1 MKNTSGGKGVGAE
14 QLRGMAETR
23 LSALPKSLAHRDDRD
38 LTHEL
43 QVHQIELEMQNEV
56 LRQTQ
61 EALAESRDHYLDLYD
76 FSPIGYLTLT
86 RDGLIDAINLT
97 GSSLLAVE
105 RKELLSRRFASFV
118 TSEDQDRWHRYFLSV
133 VQVAGRENIELQLKR
148 GDGTFFYARLDCLR
162 VAASPGADADRPV
175 DDRQAGP
182 ATLAARK
189 LEVRIA
195 LTNVTEL
202 VEARRAVEASVLTL
216 RDLASE
222 LTTAEERERSALA
235 QELHDN
241 LGQLLAAIKIKLS
254 MRNPCSNLP
263 CPHRSLFEELE
274 TLVDEVNKAARML
287 TLGLKTPVLHAQD
300 LRTTFEWLADNIER
314 KFGVAVRVHGDKE
327 LGVIDETVRT
337 IVFRAV
343 RELLVNVAKHAGV
356 AAADMTC
363 LADEQR
369 LTVAVSDLGSGFVSE
384 EVERAVPGLHSF
396 GLHSTRERL
405 SLIGG
410 QMEIDSI
417 PGEGTMVTLSVPLHS
432 SGKVK

>member
-1 MKNTSGGKGVGAE
+1 MKKTSGEKGVGAE
-14 QLRGMAETR
+14 QLRKMAEAR
-23 LSALPKSLAHRDDRD
+23 LSALPARPARHDERD

-43 QVHQIELEMQNEV
+43 QVHQIELAMQNEA

-61 EALAESRDHYLDLYD
+61 EALEESRDHYVDLYD
-76 FSPIGYLTLT
+76 FSPLGYLTLT

-105 RKELLSRRFASFV
+105 RKGLLSRRFASFV
-118 TSEDQDRWHRYFLSV
+118 ASEDQDRWHRYFLSV
-133 VQVAGRENIELQLKR
+133 ARGAGGENIELQLKR

-162 VAASPGADADRPV
+162 VAIPLGASADRPV

-189 LEVRIA
+189 FEVRVA

-202 VEARRAVEASVLTL
+202 VEARRAAEASALTL
-216 RDLASE
+216 RALAAE
-222 LTTAEERERSALA
+222 LTTAEERERRALA
-235 QELHDN
+235 QDLHDN

-254 MRNPCSNLP
+254 MRDPCLNIP

-274 TLVDEVNKAARML
+274 VLVDEVNKAARML
-287 TLGLKTPVLHAQD
+287 TLGLKPPILCTQD
-300 LRTTFEWLADNIER
+300 LRSTFEWLAEDIER
-314 KFGVAVRVHGDKE
+314 KFGIAVRIHGDEE
-327 LGVIDETVRT
+327 LGVIDDTVRT

-356 AAADMTC
+356 AAADITC
-363 LADEQR
+363 LADGQR
-369 LTVAVSDLGSGFVSE
+369 LTVAVSDLGSGFLQE
-384 EVERAVPGLHSF
+384 EVERAVPGIHGF

-417 PGEGTMVTLSVPLHS
+417 PGEGTMVTLSVPLRS
-432 SGKVK
+432 SGQRL